1 MKKISI
7 KSTLFM
13 VMALSATVLLLSG
26 CFRKHIVSSPPS
38 KRPAQ
43 TTTPAPKPT
52 VVIEEDKL
60 EIIEETYEVD
70 APAEA
75 SAPAPVVKEGELAE
89 EPLAAPTEAAITE
102 SSPEAKAM
110 QESVTEAEEAQTPT
124 PMAEMY
130 YVQVG
135 AFSDMENANN
145 VLADLI
151 GQGYK
156 GSKLVKTDGGLF
168 RVQAGAFADEA
179 AAVEALVLL
188 QPEFP
193 KGFILK
199 AMPVK

>member
-1 MKKISI
+1 M
-7 KSTLFM
+7 
-13 VMALSATVLLLSG
+13 
-26 CFRKHIVSSPPS
+26 
-38 KRPAQ
+38 
-43 TTTPAPKPT
+43 
-52 VVIEEDKL
+52 VIEEEKL
-60 EIIEETYEVD
+60 EVIEETYVVD
-70 APAEA
+70 APEEGA
-75 SAPAPVVKEGELAE
+75 APAPAVKEGELVE

-102 SSPEAKAM
+102 SSPEAAAM
-110 QESVTEAEEAQTPT
+110 QESVVEAEKAPTPA

-135 AFSDMENANN
+135 AFSDMENASN
-145 VLADLI
+145 VLAGLI

-199 AMPVK
+199 GKPVE